1 MAVTSAHVNVVDGAA
16 AVVIAAAGLTKK
28 SVLVRRLSNNTE
40 IYLGG
45 SSVTIS
51 NGLKLYDET
60 LTFAL
65 DIGDSLYAI
74 SLPGYGDDLLSVLMS
89 TVIL

>member
-1 MAVTSAHVNVVDGAA
+1 MAVTSAQVNVVDGAA
-16 AVVIAAAGLTKK
+16 AIVLVAAGLTKK
-28 SVLVRRLSNNTE
+28 TVILRRLSNNTE

-45 SSVTIS
+45 SGVSIS

-60 LTFAL
+60 LTFVL
-65 DIGDSLYAI
+65 DIGDSLYAV
-74 SLPGYGDDLLSVLMS
+74 SLPGYGDDLVSVLTS